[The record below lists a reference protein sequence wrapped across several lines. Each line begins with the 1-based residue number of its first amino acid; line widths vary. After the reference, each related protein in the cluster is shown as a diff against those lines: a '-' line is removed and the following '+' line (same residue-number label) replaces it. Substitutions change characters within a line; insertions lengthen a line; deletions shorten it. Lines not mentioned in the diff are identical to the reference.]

1 MYSYEDNKKNNKILK
16 EISKRIDVMM
26 NYTDYQTIIELDNL
40 IDLYML
46 EKDNI
51 IKYINK
57 GLYIKWLVIHKL
69 LLFIIDIRIPLCVEN
84 MILKREKIN
93 GESELRLYLSF
104 LMDAGMKISKLKKP
118 ISKLYII
125 RKNIENYKK
134 TINRILCLKLPSEI
148 VDLILKY

>member
-1 MYSYEDNKKNNKILK
+1 MYSYEDNKKNDKILK
-16 EISKRIDVMM
+16 EIAKRIDVMM

-57 GLYIKWLVIHKL
+57 GLYIKWLIIYNL
-69 LLFIIDIRIPLCVEN
+69 LLFIVDVRIPLCVEN
-84 MILKREKIN
+84 MLKKEKMNREQ
-93 GESELRLYLSF
+93 ELGLYLSF
-104 LMDAGMKISKLKKP
+104 LKDAGMKISKLKKP
-118 ISKLYII
+118 ISKLYKI